1 MISNATHQDALPAMP
16 IDMFH
21 SLPHHPLRSR
31 PVLLTYLCC
40 LLLMCSPLHASN
52 RTTPERPLLLWQ
64 GILPYGAEEP
74 QDQERRAF
82 FEVGSY
88 LQALDAWRTRVYTDL
103 EQKPN
108 WKHLR
113 ERMQDQDL
121 NEFLTQQ
128 NPLLMS
134 QHNAAGPILQLDF
147 QGRWLE
153 TDDPAAGFNFAL
165 SDQHPPAPILP
176 PTEPLGSVA
185 GQARFQSGTTDA
197 DNVLTQLDLTINF
210 GPLLF
215 TEMLNSIEQ
224 VNRTFDLD
232 SLTRLPIDTRID
244 LSRHDPEKRLN
255 PGDQRLLH
263 LFIQSL
269 PNVMSVLGDITKYEQ
284 IARTDTSPD
293 GHLVTRIATH
303 QKVNLTR
310 LKQRYPDT
318 YSDFKHLLTSSSLH
332 MRMQID
338 DEHSLWQIDY
348 DAETTLFKINLALA
362 DGGYV
367 LLRNDGSLSN
377 RRIFPSQLKTLDY
390 QLRTDLHLRLFGLKV
405 DIDDLTIAAAYNAG
419 TGSPRDNREA
429 SLQMRMRQI
438 PQIQVSGAL
447 LYILPKW
454 LIDLLIPGTIETM
467 IAESFEDLVTGNHGQ
482 GMVLDF
488 RFIEDRQQSQVQ
500 MHLIAEM
507 PYKTLQTMLH
517 PKDAKESNRKPRLY
531 QDIRMQLRRD
541 YARMAE
547 PIRDERLATYVQ
559 KHLASARK
567 PAPDTRESAH

>member
-1 MISNATHQDALPAMP
+1 MSTVMIHAT
-16 IDMFH
+16 
-21 SLPHHPLRSR
+21 PHPHKR
-31 PVLLTYLCC
+31 PRLLLTFLCG
-40 LLLMCSPLHASN
+40 LLLTCPPLHARN
-52 RTTPERPLLLWQ
+52 LNAPERPLLLWQ

-108 WKHLR
+108 WKRLR
-113 ERMQDQDL
+113 ERMQDQDM
-121 NEFLTQQ
+121 NEFLAQK
-128 NPLLMS
+128 NPLLLS
-134 QHNAAGPILQLDF
+134 QQSAAGPTLQLDF
-147 QGRWLE
+147 NGRWLA
-153 TDDPAAGFNFAL
+153 DDNPAAGFNFAL
-165 SDQHPPAPILP
+165 SDQHPPAPNLD
-176 PTEPLGSVA
+176 PTQPLGSVA
-185 GQARFQSGTTDA
+185 GQARFQLGTTDA
-197 DNVLTQLDLTINF
+197 DNVLTQLDLAINF

-224 VNRTFDLD
+224 VNRIFAVD
-232 SLTRLPIDTRID
+232 SQANLPIDTRID
-244 LSRHDPEKRLN
+244 LSRHDPDKHLSPN
-255 PGDQRLLH
+255 DQRMLR

-269 PNVMSVLGDITKYEQ
+269 PNVMSILGDITDYEQ
-284 IARTDTSPD
+284 IAMTDSLPD
-293 GHLVTRIATH
+293 GSPATRIATH
-303 QKVNLTR
+303 QKVNLAR
-310 LKQRYPDT
+310 LKERYPDT

-332 MRMQID
+332 LSMQID
-338 DEHSLWQIDY
+338 DELSLWQIDY
-348 DAETTLFKINLALA
+348 DAETTLFKINLALS

-367 LLRNDGSLSN
+367 LLRKDGSLSDQ
-377 RRIFPSQLKTLDY
+377 RIFPSQLKTLDY
-390 QLRTDLHLRLFGLKV
+390 QLRTDLHLHLFGLKV
-405 DIDDLTIAAAYNAG
+405 DIDDLTIAAVYNAG
-419 TGSPRDNREA
+419 SGIPRDTRAA

-454 LIDLLIPGTIETM
+454 LIDLLIPGTIETL
-467 IAESFEDLVTGNHGQ
+467 IAESFEDLVTGNQGQ

-488 RFIEDRQQSQVQ
+488 RFIEDQQRSQLQ
-500 MHLIAEM
+500 MHLIAEL

-517 PKDAKESNRKPRLY
+517 PKDAKETNRKPRLY

-559 KHLASARK
+559 KHLAHEP
-567 PAPDTRESAH
+567 PASKIQ